1 MEKFNA
7 RGYEEGVSVKKKKKV
22 VPKLSRERPL
32 IEKVTHEKLGHSSP
46 RTEMSAF
53 WGQPSSSHLKS
64 HVEDFIP

>member
-1 MEKFNA
+1 MKETT
-7 RGYEEGVSVKKKKKV
+7 RRESQLKKKKKKSV
-22 VPKLSRERPL
+22 VPKLSRARSL